1 MSRNRARN
9 VVRNT
14 DIVSKALR
22 TLKGTTG
29 LAWRK
34 IALLDDYSPIPAGTL
49 CAIAKGYPVPKRWR
63 QRLGLPLLIPAPA
76 CLKCSQVHVTKKCM
90 ANNGNGHRPR
100 RVAIR
105 IDNPESAART
115 IEKHFG
121 KAFISELIE
130 LLDNRHDYY

>member
-1 MSRNRARN
+1 MLKNA
-9 VVRNT
+9 VRNP
-14 DIVSKALR
+14 DIVSKELR
-22 TLKGTTG
+22 SLKGTTG
-29 LAWRK
+29 LTWRK

-49 CAIAKGYPVPKRWR
+49 STIAKDGYIPRKWR
-63 QRLGLPLLIPAPA
+63 LRLGLPALAPAPV
-76 CLKCSQVHVTKKCM
+76 CLKCGNVHVTKKCM

-121 KAFISELIE
+121 KAFVSELIE
-130 LLDNRHDYY
+130 LLDNRYDYY

>member
-63 QRLGLPLLIPAPA
+63 QRLGLPLLAPAPV
-76 CLKCSQVHVTKKCM
+76 CLKCGQVHVTK
-90 ANNGNGHRPR
+90 R
-100 RVAIR
+100 RTKGTRR
-105 IDNPESAART
+105 ITRWRDLEPEQLRWALENRY
-115 IEKHFG
+115 
-121 KAFISELIE
+121 EL
-130 LLDNRHDYY
+130 